1 MKIYLTTKADKQ
13 LKKLPRRMHD
23 LLVSNIEELATQPMP
38 VSSSKLVGRDG
49 YRVRIGDYRILY
61 TFDKKKK
68 EITVFSVANRREA
81 YKY

>member
-1 MKIYLTTKADKQ
+1 MKIYLTTKVDKQ

-23 LLVSNIEELATQPMP
+23 LLVSKIEELATLPMP

-61 TFDKKKK
+61 TFDTKKK
-68 EITVFSVANRREA
+68 EITVLSVAHRREA